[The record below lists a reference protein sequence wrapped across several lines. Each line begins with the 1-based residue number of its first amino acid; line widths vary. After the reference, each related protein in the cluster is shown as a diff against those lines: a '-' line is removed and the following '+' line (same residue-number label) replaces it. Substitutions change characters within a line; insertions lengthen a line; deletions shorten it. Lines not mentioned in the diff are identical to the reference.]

1 MTMPNR
7 HNRITRSSG
16 NIFADLGLANASEHE
31 MKARIVLTLGRAI
44 EVLELS
50 QTEAAQRIGIAQPDL
65 SKILR
70 GNFSGFS
77 LERLLSAVMK
87 LGNDVEIK
95 IKKHR
100 GADAKQ
106 EGRMCLVT
114 A

>member
-1 MTMPNR
+1 MPR
-7 HNRITRSSG
+7 HNQITRSSG
-16 NIFADLGLANASEHE
+16 NIFADLGIPNASEHE
-31 MKARIVLTLGRAI
+31 LKAHIVLTLGRTIDA
-44 EVLELS
+44 LELS
-50 QTEAAQRIGIAQPDL
+50 QTDAARRIGIAQPDL

-77 LERLLSAVMK
+77 LERLLGAVMK

-100 GADAKQ
+100 GHDAEE